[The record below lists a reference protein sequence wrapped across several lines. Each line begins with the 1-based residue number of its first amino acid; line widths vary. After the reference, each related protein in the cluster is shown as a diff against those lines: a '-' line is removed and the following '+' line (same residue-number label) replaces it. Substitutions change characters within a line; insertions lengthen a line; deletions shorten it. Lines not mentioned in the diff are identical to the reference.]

1 MPLYHYIVL
10 ALVQG
15 ITEFLPVSSSGHLA
29 LVPHVL
35 ELPDQGLDI
44 DIAVHVGTL
53 GAVLL
58 YLWRDVLRALIGSGQ
73 LVRGRRTDK
82 SRLALHLLIGT
93 LPLIVIGYLAKD
105 FVGDMLRSLEIIGWT
120 TLGFGLVLWFA
131 DRTGMTILRVE
142 HMRWGHALVI
152 GSAQILALVPGTSRS
167 GITMTAARLLGYER
181 TEAARFSMLL
191 SIPAILGAGTLLMLE
206 IYQAGNLDL
215 GRNAAF
221 AAGLA
226 FVAALLSIWGMMALL
241 RHATFGFFV
250 VWRVLL
256 GGGLLLWVY
265 GVV

>member
-58 YLWRDVLRALIGSGQ
+58 YFWRDVLRALIGSGQ
-73 LVRGRRTDK
+73 LVRGRRTDNA
-82 SRLALHLLIGT
+82 RLALHLAIGT
-93 LPLIVIGYLAKD
+93 LPLVVIGYLAKD

-131 DRTGMTILRVE
+131 DRIGMTIMRIE
-142 HMRWGHALVI
+142 HMRWGHALLI
-152 GSAQILALVPGTSRS
+152 GSSQVLALVPGTSRS

-191 SIPAILGAGTLLMLE
+191 SIPAILGAGILLFLE

-221 AAGLA
+221 AAGLS
-226 FVAALLSIWGMMALL
+226 FMAALLSIWGMMALL
-241 RHATFGFFV
+241 RHATFGLFV

-265 GVV
+265 GVI

>member
-15 ITEFLPVSSSGHLA
+15 VTEFLPVSSSGHLA

-35 ELPDQGLDI
+35 ELPDQGLNI

-58 YLWRDVLRALIGSGQ
+58 YFWRDVLRAVIGSGQ
-73 LVRGRRTDK
+73 LIRGRRTDN

-93 LPLIVIGYLAKD
+93 LPLVVLGYLLKD
-105 FVGDMLRSLEIIGWT
+105 QVGSILRSLEVIGWT
-120 TLGFGLVLWFA
+120 TLGFGLLLWGA
-131 DRTGMTILRVE
+131 DRIGMTILRLE
-142 HMRWGHALVI
+142 HMRWSQALII
-152 GSAQILALVPGTSRS
+152 GLSQVLALVPGTSRS

-191 SIPAILGAGTLLMLE
+191 SIPAILGAGLLVGLDV
-206 IYQAGNLDL
+206 YSSGNVEL
-215 GRNAAF
+215 GRNALM
-221 AAGLA
+221 AAGMA
-226 FVAALLSIWGMMALL
+226 FVAALLAIWGMMALL
-241 RHATFGFFV
+241 RHATFGLFV